1 MSAEGQYYRYIVNRR
16 QNSERGFLHMYTGN
30 YECLELFVKPEA
42 GKKGSVSLKKVKE
55 NKTEI
60 KELQHIY
67 GNWIKFPTDKDTE
80 YEITAQDCTI
90 TFAYLSECENILKN
104 GICVLNTTDNFKAM
118 NKEEF
123 SKFIDTPYREQYH
136 FSPVVNWNNDPNGL
150 CWFKGYYH
158 LFYQLNPFGQEWNN
172 MYWGHAASKDL
183 MHWTHLPVALEPQE
197 EILDNLA
204 IKGGAFSGSALPM
217 GDKVYFY
224 LTRHIGPQDD
234 GWDTV
239 QYQTMTKS
247 SDMIHFEPEK
257 EIIRE
262 KPEGTNYDFRD
273 PKAIKIGEKYY
284 IVLGACVDEKGT
296 FLLYESEDAE
306 NWKYRCPLITEET
319 KIRTIECPDFFPL
332 DDKYVAMG
340 AWMSHYDEYGRF
352 QQCRYYVGDWNGDAM
367 DVHTQQWVDFGSNCY
382 AAQSFQHEDR
392 RILIGWIS
400 DFYGEHIAT
409 EPGAYGSMTLP
420 RELHVKNEHV
430 YTKPVEEVYTL
441 LGDTVYE
448 GTGSEIKVGSIAD
461 NRYYAS
467 VSFEETGDFNI
478 LLGQDGDKSISLTA
492 EGGKVFFKMAGM
504 KSDKIQFVSSV
515 EKCRNAEIFV
525 DGRTIEVYLNDGE
538 DVGTRLFYNSN
549 RQGIFCLNSEKDA
562 QVKICE
568 MKSIWK

>member
-1 MSAEGQYYRYIVNRR
+1 
-16 QNSERGFLHMYTGN
+16 MYTGN

-104 GICVLNTTDNFKAM
+104 GICVLNTTDNFKVM

-123 SKFIDTPYREQYH
+123 FKFIGTPYREQYH

-217 GDKVYFY
+217 GDEVYFY

-273 PKAIKIGEKYY
+273 PKAIKIGKKYY
-284 IVLGACVDEKGT
+284 IVLGACIDEKGT

-352 QQCRYYVGDWNGDAM
+352 QQCRYYVGDWKGDAM
-367 DVHTQQWVDFGSNCY
+367 DVHTQQWVDFGNNCY

-448 GTGSEIKVGSIAD
+448 GTGREIKVGSIAD

-492 EGGKVFFKMAGM
+492 EGGKVFFKMAGV
-504 KSDKIQFVSSV
+504 KSDKIQFVSS
-515 EKCRNAEIFV
+515 
-525 DGRTIEVYLNDGE
+525 ND
-538 DVGTRLFYNSN
+538 T
-549 RQGIFCLNSEKDA
+549 DA
-562 QVKICE
+562 
-568 MKSIWK
+568 